1 MTFTGACEADGVP
14 RGTGFRWL
22 QLGADPEGKN
32 PAYRAFREAVT
43 RARAIDEER
52 RVENIAAAGS
62 GGFVLETV
70 EITKPDG
77 TVEKRERRMG
87 PDWRADAWM
96 LERTRP
102 KDYGR
107 RMVLAGEGEDGAI
120 PVEVRSSAISTLTE
134 KLSLM
139 AERIENAGAGRPAD
153 EED

>member
-1 MTFTGACEADGVP
+1 MTFVGACEADGVP

-22 QLGADPEGKN
+22 QLGADDDTKN
-32 PAYRAFREAVT
+32 PAYRAFRDAVT

-52 RVENIAAAGS
+52 RVQNIAVAGN
-62 GGFVLETV
+62 GGFVLESV
-70 EITKPDG
+70 EITHPDG
-77 TVEKRERRMG
+77 KVEKRERRQG

-107 RMVLAGEGEDGAI
+107 RMVLAGDGEDGAI
-120 PVEVRSSAISTLTE
+120 PVDLRSSAISTLTE

-139 AERIENAGAGRPAD
+139 AERIEQAGAERPSN
-153 EED
+153 EE